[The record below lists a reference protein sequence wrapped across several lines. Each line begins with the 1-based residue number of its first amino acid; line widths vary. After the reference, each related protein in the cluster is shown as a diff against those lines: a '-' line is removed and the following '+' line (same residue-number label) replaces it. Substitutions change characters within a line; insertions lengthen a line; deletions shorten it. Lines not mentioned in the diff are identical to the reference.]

1 MLTPATFTE
10 SFRRTI
16 QAWGYHGILP
26 KPKTSSAQNQ
36 TFKLGDNIQNYHA
49 QLQVV
54 LSSFRTSSLRLQN
67 VQLPFGLTGSIYVD
81 IITCILFV
89 IQDMQEGDAL
99 CGRYGLHTPQIQ
111 RHCRSCHVSYT
122 QLDPPIFTC
131 RYLLATPM
139 AMIAASK
146 NKAIRTRWSQ
156 HAVHNAFQDEML
168 ADPVR
173 GIFGPLLS
181 KRCTPSA
188 RA

>member
-1 MLTPATFTE
+1 MNQDAYRRLVTNPQRQLFVPIIQWIDRTSVTGNDRFSLKPYMFTPAIFTE

-16 QAWGYHGILP
+16 QAWGYHGFLP

-36 TFKLGDNIQNYHA
+36 TFKLGDNIRNYHA

-99 CGRYGLHTPQIQ
+99 CGRYGPHTPQIQ
-111 RHCRSCHVSYT
+111 RHCRSCNVSYT
-122 QLDPPIFTC
+122 QLDSPIFT
-131 RYLLATPM
+131 
-139 AMIAASK
+139 
-146 NKAIRTRWSQ
+146 
-156 HAVHNAFQDEML
+156 
-168 ADPVR
+168 
-173 GIFGPLLS
+173 
-181 KRCTPSA
+181 
-188 RA
+188 